1 MDEHVI
7 NSTIKFDQL
16 YKLASAIIENAR
28 ITAYRHINEALVRR
42 NWLIGKLIVEEE
54 LKGNDRAEYGATL
67 IKLLSKKL
75 THAYGKGFTKT
86 NLYSFA
92 KFYEYFPEIFHS

>member
-1 MDEHVI
+1 MSKFFRKFAPNLKRLSQMDEHVI

-54 LKGNDRAEYGATL
+54 L
-67 IKLLSKKL
+67 
-75 THAYGKGFTKT
+75 
-86 NLYSFA
+86 NLYFKKGGKA
-92 KFYEYFPEIFHS
+92 RA